1 MPTPKPPPNI
11 IKYNESLTPEER
23 SASASRAAKAM
34 VKSRARNRTVG
45 KIVTQYLNEE
55 HDFKDKNTGE
65 YIKMT
70 GAEML
75 FKQIIATAS
84 NPSHRNWAKAMDY
97 ILTLSGQDKAPVE
110 LAKLKAETALLK
122 AKAELMKGAKP
133 EKSITDDNL
142 LAALKATAADDWTE
156 DEENGTGE
164 D

>member
-23 SASASRAAKAM
+23 SASASRAAKAS
-34 VKSRARNRTVG
+34 VRSKARNRTVG

-97 ILTLSGQDKAPVE
+97 ILTLSGQAKSPGE
-110 LAKLKAETALLK
+110 LAKLKAETAVLK
-122 AKAELMKGAKP
+122 AKAEMLKGVKP
-133 EKSITDDNL
+133 AQSTTEDNL
-142 LAALKATAADDWTE
+142 LNALTATAAADWTE

>member
-1 MPTPKPPPNI
+1 MPNPRGNI
-11 IKYNESLTPEER
+11 DQYNKSLTQEQR
-23 SASASRAAKAM
+23 AANASRAGKAA
-34 VKSRARNRTVG
+34 VEHRARARTVG
-45 KIVTQYLNEE
+45 KIVTQYLNDE

-97 ILTLSGQDKAPVE
+97 ILTLAGQDKAPAE

-122 AKAELMKGAKP
+122 AKAELMKEGSDK
-133 EKSITDDNL
+133 
-142 LAALKATAADDWTE
+142 
-156 DEENGTGE
+156 GE
-164 D
+164 AVQVIMDV

>member
-23 SASASRAAKAM
+23 SASASRAAKAS
-34 VKSRARNRTVG
+34 VRSKARNRTVG

-97 ILTLSGQDKAPVE
+97 ILTLSGQDKAPAE
-110 LAKLKAETALLK
+110 LAKLKAEIALLK
-122 AKAELMKGAKP
+122 AKAELMKDG
-133 EKSITDDNL
+133 
-142 LAALKATAADDWTE
+142 
-156 DEENGTGE
+156 NGKGE
-164 D
+164 AVQVIIDV